1 MGDTREYANMSFM
14 RWFVILIVLIWPT
27 AAQAEEQA
35 HRIAFSEGRYSDAAR
50 AADVMHTPDNLA
62 FAARSLLAKAMS
74 VEDFT
79 PPPDLIDQA
88 EQLSREALIEAPE
101 HIEARLQL
109 AIALSLKTRPMTTR
123 QTLRSGYGDE
133 AKRLVESV
141 LEDDPANV
149 YAHGFLS
156 VWHIEV
162 RRRGGAIGASM
173 LGASVKQGRKHY
185 QDAVALSPDDASVHW
200 QYARALTALN
210 ARKYRSEITQVLTAA
225 DACATDSKL
234 ERVMQARARSLQS
247 VLQSEKRSVTERL
260 AAEML

>member
-1 MGDTREYANMSFM
+1 M
-14 RWFVILIVLIWPT
+14 RWLLILIMMIWPT
-27 AAQAEEQA
+27 AAQAEDQA
-35 HRIAFSEGRYSDAAR
+35 HRIAFSEGRYSDAAS
-50 AADVMHTPDNLA
+50 AANVAHTPDNLA
-62 FAARSLLAKAMS
+62 FAARSLLAEAMS
-74 VEDFT
+74 AEDFI

-88 EQLSREALIEAPE
+88 AQLARDALLEAPE
-101 HIEARLQL
+101 HVEARLQL

-141 LEDDPANV
+141 LEDDPTNV

-173 LGASVKQGRKHY
+173 MGASVKKGRKHY
-185 QDAVALSPDDASVHW
+185 QEAVALSPDDASVHW
-200 QYARALTALN
+200 QYARALAALN
-210 ARKYRSEITQVLTAA
+210 ARKYRSEISQVLAAA
-225 DACATDSKL
+225 DACVTDTKL
-234 ERVMQARARSLQS
+234 ERLMQARARSLQS